1 MIFKILLYFCA
12 LHDIINLRRIGRVK
26 YTGETGNSAEGERG
40 INSQAKGLY
49 MDETLESNLL
59 HRRRKIFQVK
69 KTERMSFFMRSF
81 LCNKLNEK

>member
-1 MIFKILLYFCA
+1 MIFKILLHFYT
-12 LHDIINLRRIGRVK
+12 LHDIISLRRIGRVK

-49 MDETLESNLL
+49 MDETLESKLL

-69 KTERMSFFMRSF
+69 KTERMNFSCALF
-81 LCNKLNEK
+81 CAKKYK